1 MTLIFFII
9 IVTTLL
15 FLLFN
20 HVSDIITMPKLLLFY
35 IGKFYILFLLYIH
48 HIQLYWVNNKV

>member
-35 IGKFYILFLLYIH
+35 IGKFYIPFLLYIH
-48 HIQLYWVNNKV
+48 HIQLY